1 MSPAVWFAFVWT
13 IGKRWVFFWTL
24 VRWTRSYPTF
34 RDYGNTTPA
43 YMNDLHTCWW
53 CFDNQFPII
62 TCWNSYFRWLHYRG
76 HLFIGLVLNYCKSLS
91 PGKIESEL
99 VFLFWRNEDASW
111 CSFGSFANM
120 LVASRLRW
128 WKIAILLAQKNYLC
142 AIESFVC
149 VTNMISATQIKERLW
164 KVWQND
170 KQFIFLR
177 YRTLFK
183 GSRLEIF
190 AYQAAWNFPL
200 RHHL

>member
-13 IGKRWVFFWTL
+13 IGKRWVFWTL
-24 VRWTRSYPTF
+24 VPWTRSYPTF
-34 RDYGNTTPA
+34 RDYGNTRPA
-43 YMNDLHTCWW
+43 YMNDLHTCCW

-91 PGKIESEL
+91 PGIRKRE
-99 VFLFWRNEDASW
+99 
-111 CSFGSFANM
+111 
-120 LVASRLRW
+120 
-128 WKIAILLAQKNYLC
+128 
-142 AIESFVC
+142 FVC
-149 VTNMISATQIKERLW
+149 VTNMLSATQIRLW

-183 GSRLEIF
+183 GSRLEIY
-190 AYQAAWNFPL
+190 AYQAACKLSYEAPPL
-200 RHHL
+200 VVGLTSQWWILGLPPIGP